1 MARGKMDHEMLALSR
16 ASKHIE
22 DLEDPR
28 AQCRVATYLM
38 MRYTSAGEQ
47 SLPSE
52 ERAKHSPFYQEPVD
66 PRQMQIPGTEAPP
79 AATTRPATVA
89 DAPPATVAPS
99 APSTAVEPPVTGHD
113 DASPGPDMRDMPPPV
128 KTGWG
133 LSGEG
138 ENGNDDEGNQTPVE
152 KPTSRFKK
160 LAGDTPKP
168 LKKDRTLKESA
179 GGWEI
184 VGGDEEVEVKI

>member
-66 PRQMQIPGTEAPP
+66 PRQMQIPGTEASPS
-79 AATTRPATVA
+79 ATTRPATAV
-89 DAPPATVAPS
+89 DVPPATVTPS
-99 APSTAVEPPVTGHD
+99 VSSTAVEPPTTGHD
-113 DASPGPDMRDMPPPV
+113 DTSPGPDMRDMPPPV

-133 LSGEG
+133 LSGED
-138 ENGNDDEGNQTPVE
+138 GNDDEGGNRVTVE
-152 KPTSRFKK
+152 KQTSRFKK
-160 LAGDTPKP
+160 LATDTPKP

-179 GGWEI
+179 GGWEL